1 MVLTDGK
8 GNGYVLAIDEE
19 GNTIAEAV
27 DGSGVVQ
34 DADGNTSL
42 RLGMPRTT
50 DGEGNF
56 LAADEKRS
64 TIVEATDGSGVV
76 LDSNGNIILVGDA
89 ELRRATWC

>member
-1 MVLTDGK
+1 M
-8 GNGYVLAIDEE
+8 
-19 GNTIAEAV
+19 
-27 DGSGVVQ
+27 VQ

-56 LAADEKRS
+56 LAADEKRI
-64 TIVEATDGSGVV
+64 TIVEAADGSGVV